1 MKVHKGI
8 RTGGR
13 SARVQKAVHE
23 AVHALLSTH
32 DRDSLTVPMV
42 AQMSGVTP
50 STIYRRWGDLPSL
63 LADVALDRMR
73 PDEDP
78 VDTGSLDSDLKQF
91 AEAYLD
97 ETGSELG
104 TAMLRDVVASG
115 DNGTTMRCADIARCR
130 LAVIVERAKER
141 GQPAPTVDQ
150 LVDGIIAPM
159 TYRILFDRQPPTTDA
174 LFAMVD
180 RCLLRHTT
188 GISEAG
194 QG

>member
-23 AVHALLSTH
+23 AVHELLSSH
-32 DRDSLTVPMV
+32 DREALTVPMI

-63 LADVALDRMR
+63 LADAALDRLR
-73 PDEDP
+73 PDDDP
-78 VDTGSLDSDLKQF
+78 VDTGALATDLKQF

-104 TAMLRDVVASG
+104 KTMLRDVVASG
-115 DNGTTMRCADIARCR
+115 DNGTTMRCAEIARCR
-130 LAVIVERAKER
+130 LAVIVERAQKR
-141 GQPAPTVDQ
+141 GQWTPSVDQ

-159 TYRILFDRQPPTTDA
+159 TYRILFDRQPPTTKE
-174 LFAMVD
+174 LFVMVD
-180 RCLLRHTT
+180 RCLIR
-188 GISEAG
+188 EKVEKPKD
-194 QG
+194 